1 MSADEALLR
10 HRVPPVD
17 LFADAPP
24 ASPPTAQGA
33 AAEEKCSRDVS
44 ARCSV
49 FCEALRFCEAL
60 EDGAALRVTLEIDEQ
75 RAAHVVRLSH
85 F

>member
-1 MSADEALLR
+1 
-10 HRVPPVD
+10 
-17 LFADAPP
+17 
-24 ASPPTAQGA
+24 
-33 AAEEKCSRDVS
+33 
-44 ARCSV
+44 V